1 MSKVWWNE
9 LEINAYI
16 LLPVEEHKRVA
27 TVDCLSL
34 DLFTWD
40 LHVDLSKGMELLEE
54 LYLGL

>member
-9 LEINAYI
+9 LEINVYI

-27 TVDCLSL
+27 TVDCLSM

-40 LHVDLSKGMELLEE
+40 LDLSKGMELLEE